1 MINKRLEE
9 IEKADIDGLV
19 AGGVGESR
27 TLDYK
32 EALPGGTDEEK
43 KEFLYDASSFANAAG
58 GLIIYGVK
66 EARDA
71 NNKPTGIPASA
82 DGLAAANVDAEILRL
97 ENIIRTGVDPRIPSA
112 RFKIISG
119 FKDGPVL
126 LLRVDQSWAS
136 PHMVIFKNASRFYSR
151 NSAGKYPLDVREIRA
166 AFALSESIPER
177 IRRFRDDRLA
187 RIVAGETPVDIAS
200 RGKFVLHM
208 VPVTA
213 VESGKLVEVNQ
224 DKIGWLS
231 APRLSWVGVAR
242 DQQHRYN
249 LDGSLV
255 YDRVIVVPNEKPV
268 CRSYAQL
275 FRSGA
280 IEAVAALD
288 NPTGMDGYIAQDFEP
303 MLIQPFREYM
313 AQMQLLGIQPPV
325 FVMSTLLGVKGFY
338 LWVSTDEY
346 PESVRGAG
354 ANVPFDRDVMLL
366 PDLIIEDLNT
376 PAEEILRPAFDALW
390 QAGGWERCHRYNKD
404 GKWIGRR

>member
-1 MINKRLEE
+1 MINKRLED
-9 IEKADIDGLV
+9 IEKADIDALV

-32 EALPGGTDEEK
+32 ETLPGGGDEDK

-58 GLIIYGVK
+58 GLIVYGVK
-66 EARDA
+66 EVRDT
-71 NNKPTGIPASA
+71 NNKPTGLPASA
-82 DGLAAANVDAEILRL
+82 DGLAATSADAEILRL
-97 ENIIRTGVDPRIPSA
+97 ENILRTGIDPRIPVA
-112 RFKIISG
+112 RFKAIPG

-126 LLRVDQSWAS
+126 VLRVDQSWAA

-187 RIVAGETPVDIAS
+187 RIVAGETPVDIPS

-213 VESGKLVEVNQ
+213 VEPSALVELNL
-224 DKIGWLS
+224 DKLGWLA
-231 APRLSWVGVAR
+231 APHLDFVGLAR
-242 DQQHRYN
+242 DQQRRYN
-249 LDGSLV
+249 LDGALV
-255 YDRVIVVPNEKPV
+255 YDRVILMPNEKPI

-280 IEAVAALD
+280 IEAVAVLD
-288 NPTGMDGYIAQDFEP
+288 NPTGLDGYLSEKFESLLIQDFRQYLE
-303 MLIQPFREYM
+303 QVN
-313 AQMQLLGIQPPV
+313 LLGIQPPL
-325 FVMSTLLGVKGFY
+325 FVMTTLLGAKGFS
-338 LWVSTDEY
+338 LWVPTHRY

-354 ANVPFDRDVMLL
+354 ANVPFDRNVMLL
-366 PDLIIEDLNT
+366 PDLNIEDLSAL
-376 PAEEILRPAFDALW
+376 AEDILRPALDALW

-404 GKWIGRR
+404 GRFIWR